1 MKTKSNLLLIF
12 SITLFVILIIGKP
25 LVVATKNYFINT
37 TTTCEFT
44 TQVLHNP
51 LAETIPKRPVRGGTN
66 TTIIPPIAVDSS
78 PTTTLF
84 KMPERGSGSKL
95 PLPCGFRGIQDID
108 YQYNDTYNLNIFN
121 TLKALSLSLIALAL
135 FIRYKQRI

>member
-1 MKTKSNLLLIF
+1 MKTKSNLLLIL

-44 TQVLHNP
+44 TQVLP
-51 LAETIPKRPVRGGTN
+51 DPFSD
-66 TTIIPPIAVDSS
+66 DSQI
-78 PTTTLF
+78 
-84 KMPERGSGSKL
+84 PERGSGSKL
-95 PLPCGFRGIQDID
+95 PLPCGLRGLLNSD
-108 YQYNDTYNLNIFN
+108 YQYNYTYNLNIFN

>member
-1 MKTKSNLLLIF
+1 MKTKSNLLLIL

-37 TTTCEFT
+37 TTTCELIFGSSEYYKSIVPVT
-44 TQVLHNP
+44 TVP
-51 LAETIPKRPVRGGTN
+51 VTTAETIPKRPQ
-66 TTIIPPIAVDSS
+66 
-78 PTTTLF
+78 
-84 KMPERGSGSKL
+84 RGSGSNL
-95 PLPCGFRGIQDID
+95 PLPCGLGGIQDID
-108 YQYNDTYNLNIFN
+108 YQYNDTYKLNIFN

>member
-44 TQVLHNP
+44 TQVLPDPFLHNP
-51 LAETIPKRPVRGGTN
+51 LSNLDNTLYIPSTTVAKTIPK
-66 TTIIPPIAVDSS
+66 I
-78 PTTTLF
+78 
-84 KMPERGSGSKL
+84 PERGSGSKL
-95 PLPCGFRGIQDID
+95 PLPCGLGGIQDID

>member
-1 MKTKSNLLLIF
+1 MKTKSNLLLIL
-12 SITLFVILIIGKP
+12 SIALFVILIIGKP

-44 TQVLHNP
+44 TQVLDNP
-51 LAETIPKRPVRGGTN
+51 LAEIIPKRPVRGGST
-66 TTIIPPIAVDSS
+66 TTIAPIAVDSS
-78 PTTTLF
+78 PTTTVF

>member
-1 MKTKSNLLLIF
+1 MKTKSNLLLIL
-12 SITLFVILIIGKP
+12 SIALFVILIIGKP

-44 TQVLHNP
+44 TQVLP
-51 LAETIPKRPVRGGTN
+51 DPFPSLDDTLYIPSTTVAKTIPE
-66 TTIIPPIAVDSS
+66 I
-78 PTTTLF
+78 
-84 KMPERGSGSKL
+84 PERGSGSKL
-95 PLPCGFRGIQDID
+95 PLPCGLTGLLNSD
-108 YQYNDTYNLNIFN
+108 YQYNYTYNLNIFN

>member
-1 MKTKSNLLLIF
+1 MKTKSNLLLIL

-44 TQVLHNP
+44 TQVLANP
-51 LAETIPKRPVRGGTN
+51 FSDDPLYIPSTTVAKTIPK
-66 TTIIPPIAVDSS
+66 I
-78 PTTTLF
+78 
-84 KMPERGSGSKL
+84 PERGSGSKL
-95 PLPCGFRGIQDID
+95 PLPCGLTGLLNSD
-108 YQYNDTYNLNIFN
+108 YQYNYTYNLNIFN